1 MHVDLQQFRG
11 EGYLILRNVVPP
23 ERLDAMRLAI
33 EWMVDREKARSAT
46 ARQPGD
52 PLGGAW
58 YESAQPRLTM
68 NSIDAETADVID
80 FCLGETTFG
89 VSAQLM
95 QAPVTALTAF
105 GALCSGLIDYG
116 YTDWHRDA
124 SSAEQAPLSGMQAD
138 LMANAPGYVQWN
150 IALYEDDVFW
160 ILPESHKQP
169 TNEAQRRQLML
180 DPKVPL
186 KGGIPVELQ
195 PGDGIVYPNLMMHWG
210 SQYTSRLRRT
220 IHLGFR
226 SFGGQIFSY
235 HHHLDWYHADGF
247 LQHASPE
254 TKARFTHWAECYDRE
269 QDQIEATFRT
279 LIARDEPKFRT
290 CLAELHRGEFGRMV
304 SVVLLCRI
312 ANKVVFLHRPEI
324 AQMSVQERKPLID
337 GSPPA
342 SYSEDMAQRFT
353 AAEAEAL
360 QSRLAA
366 LNERL
371 QQARPASTNI
381 TATYT
386 RAFGPPPTR
395 RTSNPGRCAPLTM
408 RCPRA
413 LAWMNSWVLGKEKQE
428 HVEVCIPRR
437 LAQSRGHARAGGGGK
452 AGRGGTSGDVRCRSR
467 SDSAE
472 SGAVGGIR
480 AGHSGFCI
488 HRGRVKCSEDGP
500 RGLAPKRPP
509 RT

>member
-1 MHVDLQQFRG
+1 MHVDLQQFRDAG
-11 EGYLILRNVVPP
+11 FLILRNVVPP

-33 EWMVDREKARSAT
+33 EWMVDREKARSAA

-58 YESAQPRLTM
+58 YEKIHPRLNI

-186 KGGIPVELQ
+186 EGGVPVELQ

-210 SQYTSRLRRT
+210 SKYTSRMRRT
-220 IHLGFR
+220 IHLGYR

-235 HHHLDWYHADGF
+235 HHHLDWYHTDGFRQHLSPAADGPICP
-247 LQHASPE
+247 L
-254 TKARFTHWAECYDRE
+254 DR
-269 QDQIEATFRT
+269 
-279 LIARDEPKFRT
+279 
-290 CLAELHRGEFGRMV
+290 V
-304 SVVLLCRI
+304 
-312 ANKVVFLHRPEI
+312 
-324 AQMSVQERKPLID
+324 
-337 GSPPA
+337 
-342 SYSEDMAQRFT
+342 
-353 AAEAEAL
+353 L
-360 QSRLAA
+360 QSRA
-366 LNERL
+366 
-371 QQARPASTNI
+371 
-381 TATYT
+381 
-386 RAFGPPPTR
+386 GP
-395 RTSNPGRCAPLTM
+395 N
-408 RCPRA
+408 
-413 LAWMNSWVLGKEKQE
+413 
-428 HVEVCIPRR
+428 
-437 LAQSRGHARAGGGGK
+437 
-452 AGRGGTSGDVRCRSR
+452 
-467 SDSAE
+467 
-472 SGAVGGIR
+472 
-480 AGHSGFCI
+480 
-488 HRGRVKCSEDGP
+488 
-500 RGLAPKRPP
+500 
-509 RT
+509 

>member
-1 MHVDLQQFRG
+1 MHVDLQQFRRQ
-11 EGYLILRNVVPP
+11 GYLILRNVVPP

-33 EWMVDREKARSAT
+33 EWMVDREKARSAA

-58 YESAQPRLTM
+58 YEKIHPRLNM

-105 GALCSGLIDYG
+105 GALCSGLVDYG

-169 TNEAQRRQLML
+169 TNESQRRQLML

-210 SQYTSRLRRT
+210 SKYTSRMRRT
-220 IHLGFR
+220 IHLGYR

-235 HHHLDWYHADGF
+235 NHHLDWYHTDGF
-247 LQHASPE
+247 RQHLSPAAE
-254 TKARFTHWAECYDRE
+254 AQFAHWTECYD
-269 QDQIEATFRT
+269 
-279 LIARDEPKFRT
+279 
-290 CLAELHRGEFGRMV
+290 
-304 SVVLLCRI
+304 
-312 ANKVVFLHRPEI
+312 
-324 AQMSVQERKPLID
+324 QEREPD
-337 GSPPA
+337 
-342 SYSEDMAQRFT
+342 
-353 AAEAEAL
+353 
-360 QSRLAA
+360 
-366 LNERL
+366 
-371 QQARPASTNI
+371 
-381 TATYT
+381 
-386 RAFGPPPTR
+386 
-395 RTSNPGRCAPLTM
+395 
-408 RCPRA
+408 
-413 LAWMNSWVLGKEKQE
+413 
-428 HVEVCIPRR
+428 
-437 LAQSRGHARAGGGGK
+437 
-452 AGRGGTSGDVRCRSR
+452 
-467 SDSAE
+467 
-472 SGAVGGIR
+472 
-480 AGHSGFCI
+480 
-488 HRGRVKCSEDGP
+488 
-500 RGLAPKRPP
+500 
-509 RT
+509 